1 MAVIVLSNLIMKAK
15 QSSSLALPTH
25 IDAEGEHST
34 SPGVAVGGEHL
45 SPIQRLGL

>member
-25 IDAEGEHST
+25 IDGGEHST

-45 SPIQRLGL
+45 PPIQRLRL